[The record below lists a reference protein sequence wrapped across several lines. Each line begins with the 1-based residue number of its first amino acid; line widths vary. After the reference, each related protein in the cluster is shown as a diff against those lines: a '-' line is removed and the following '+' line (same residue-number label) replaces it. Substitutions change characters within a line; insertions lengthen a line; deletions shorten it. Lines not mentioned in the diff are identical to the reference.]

1 MGLILD
7 SSTLIAAEKG
17 KFALQTF
24 LATRDEPVV
33 IAAITAS
40 ELLHEAHRA
49 ADARR
54 KQRRLDYVE
63 WVLTKF
69 GTIPFAL
76 DEARHHA
83 RVWADL
89 ASRGQIIGGNDL
101 LIAATALSLGFT
113 LATFNRG
120 EFARVLGLDL
130 VAESVLAPFRTG

>member
-17 KFALQTF
+17 KFALQSF

-40 ELLHEAHRA
+40 ELLHGAQRA
-49 ADARR
+49 VDALR
-54 KQRRLDYVE
+54 KRRRLDFVE

-69 GTIPFAL
+69 ETIPFAL

-83 RVWADL
+83 
-89 ASRGQIIGGNDL
+89 
-101 LIAATALSLGFT
+101 
-113 LATFNRG
+113 
-120 EFARVLGLDL
+120 
-130 VAESVLAPFRTG
+130 